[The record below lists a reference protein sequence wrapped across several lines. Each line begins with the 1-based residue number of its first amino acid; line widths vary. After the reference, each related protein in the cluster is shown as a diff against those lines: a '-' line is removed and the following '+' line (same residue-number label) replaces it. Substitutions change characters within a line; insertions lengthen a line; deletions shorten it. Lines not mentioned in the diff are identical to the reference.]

1 MKYIKK
7 YESFSTE
14 SVNENLKSVLAG
26 VLLSLSTLAHAD
38 DNLFT
43 PQNIYTPGTLA
54 NTVIDPY
61 DLYKNKDDNEK
72 PLFEYEEDRNKILQA
87 LSKMDLKDSILIKL
101 KGELSVDVEDINI
114 KQVTQD
120 LINYCNKNNFKDLS
134 KILSGANI
142 VIDQSNVKTVDVA
155 EKKVHLL
162 EIIKSLHEMESNIDA
177 NNNILLGAI
186 AFCILLVLSIIMY
199 RITH

>member
-1 MKYIKK
+1 
-7 YESFSTE
+7 
-14 SVNENLKSVLAG
+14 
-26 VLLSLSTLAHAD
+26 
-38 DNLFT
+38 
-43 PQNIYTPGTLA
+43 
-54 NTVIDPY
+54 
-61 DLYKNKDDNEK
+61 
-72 PLFEYEEDRNKILQA
+72 
-87 LSKMDLKDSILIKL
+87 MDLKDSILIKL

-186 AFCILLVLSIIMY
+186 AFCILLVLSVIIIMY